1 MYHGAPDP
9 AGYLRLDRSWD
20 AGDVVELV
28 MPMEPTLVAPH
39 PAIESTRGV
48 CRDRARSPRPRL
60 EQADQGDTPI
70 AELEIDATAAPTS
83 RLDPSLLEGVEIVRA
98 SGFRVDTAP
107 SRGRLYRPLRSE
119 PPRRQRGELT
129 AIAYYAWANRR
140 PARCACG
147 SRGRSSDRRRNSA
160 HPLRHPC
167 HREETRVT
175 DTPDAARTHVADR
188 RRSPRRGAARAL
200 GRPPGDGPH
209 GGGRRV
215 DTLFLPDHLLFR
227 KSPPGNVMQVN
238 MPEGKTRGIWESW
251 TTLAAVAEATSRIHL
266 GPLVA
271 CTSFR
276 NPAILAKMA
285 DRLDEVSDGRLPVA
299 R

>member
-48 CRDRARSPRPRL
+48 CRVRARSPRPRL

-129 AIAYYAWANRR
+129 AIAYYAWANRA
-140 PARCACG
+140 PGAM
-147 SRGRSSDRRRNSA
+147 
-160 HPLRHPC
+160 
-167 HREETRVT
+167 RVWI
-175 DTPDAARTHVADR
+175 
-188 RRSPRRGAARAL
+188 PR
-200 GRPPGDGPH
+200 
-209 GGGRRV
+209 
-215 DTLFLPDHLLFR
+215 
-227 KSPPGNVMQVN
+227 
-238 MPEGKTRGIWESW
+238 
-251 TTLAAVAEATSRIHL
+251 
-266 GPLVA
+266 
-271 CTSFR
+271 
-276 NPAILAKMA
+276 AIL
-285 DRLDEVSDGRLPVA
+285 
-299 R
+299 